1 MKDFLKDY
9 GPAIGPALAFLL
21 GLVALFGKYQVDQGT
36 ASWTVDRRLSDL
48 KSLVIKSAPPSDFF
62 PHVSTGGLLHADQ
75 ARNLTNLALFYARL
89 VALKPVFDGLQKSIA
104 ETGSPDAVAK
114 FHNMKWWFD
123 ILMKRVEAWR
133 TMENFRMS
141 SADFANLQQEW
152 ESLRDAASSK
162 DPLPYIG
169 RAASTP

>member
-21 GLVALFGKYQVDQGT
+21 GLVALFGKYQVDQWT
-36 ASWTVDRRLSDL
+36 ASWTVERRLIDL

-62 PHVSTGGLLHADQ
+62 PRMSPEGLLHADE
-75 ARNLTNLALFYARL
+75 ARNLSNLARFYARL
-89 VALKPVFDGLQKSIA
+89 LALKPVFDRIQISIA
-104 ETGSPDAVAK
+104 EAGSPDTVAQ

-133 TMENFRMS
+133 SMERFRMS
-141 SADFANLQQEW
+141 SVDFANLQQEW
-152 ESLRDAASSK
+152 EYLRDAASSK

-169 RAASTP
+169 RAASNP